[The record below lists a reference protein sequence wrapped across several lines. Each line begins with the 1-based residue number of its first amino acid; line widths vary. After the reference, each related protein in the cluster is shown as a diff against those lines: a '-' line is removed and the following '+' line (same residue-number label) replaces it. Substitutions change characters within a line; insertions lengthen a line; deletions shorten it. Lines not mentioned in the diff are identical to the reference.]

1 MIIEHKAL
9 GMVQSA
15 LGFQGDVMSQLSFSD
30 VEYGVKRKKTKRE
43 IFLAEMDS
51 VVPWDLMIKLI
62 EPMYPKSAVGRPAY
76 GLPSMLRVYCMQ
88 QWYGLSDPAMEE
100 ALYEIASMRRFAGFS
115 LGSGSIPDETTIL
128 KFRHLLETHVL
139 TEKLFALIN
148 QHLVSKGL
156 RLSKGTI
163 VDATIIEAPSST
175 KNATGTRDPEM
186 HQTKKGN
193 NWHFGMKAHIGVD
206 AETGLVHSLQT
217 TSANVHDLTPVE
229 ELLTGE
235 ESSIFADAGYRGAE
249 RRTQSQAAWHIA
261 MRPGKRRVLSDPAK
275 DRITDQLETL
285 KARVRA
291 KVEHPFR
298 VIKIQFGFIKARYK
312 GMAKNR
318 AQLHMLFALANLYM
332 IRRRLMAMG

>member
-1 MIIEHKAL
+1 
-9 GMVQSA
+9 
-15 LGFQGDVMSQLSFSD
+15 
-30 VEYGVKRKKTKRE
+30 
-43 IFLAEMDS
+43 
-51 VVPWDLMIKLI
+51 
-62 EPMYPKSAVGRPAY
+62 
-76 GLPSMLRVYCMQ
+76 
-88 QWYGLSDPAMEE
+88 
-100 ALYEIASMRRFAGFS
+100 MRRFAGFS

-128 KFRHLLETHVL
+128 NFRHLLEANKL
-139 TEKLFALIN
+139 TEHIFALIN
-148 QHLVSKGL
+148 QYLLRKGL

-175 KNATGTRDPEM
+175 KNATGSRDPEM

-206 AETGLVHSLQT
+206 AETGFVHSLQT

-235 ESSIFADAGYRGAE
+235 ENAIFADAGYRGAE
-249 RRTQSQAAWHIA
+249 RRTQTKATWHIA
-261 MRPGKRRVLSDPAK
+261 MRPGKRRALTDSAK
-275 DRITDQLETL
+275 DRITNKLETL
-285 KARVRA
+285 KAQVRA

-298 VIKIQFGFIKARYK
+298 IIKIQFGFIKARYR

-332 IRRRLMAMG
+332 VRRRLMAMG